1 MYMSIIFSVTF
12 SHFNCYIYERVKREE
27 SMEKHL
33 LYKLYSTYYTELFL
47 YLYSLCHDRELA
59 EDMTQE
65 AFLKAIMSLPDDH
78 SNVRAW
84 LYMVGRNQLLNAL
97 ARQNKTELKADLEDF
112 ESASDESVL
121 DGLIQNESKRILYE
135 AINHLDKTKREIL
148 CMQYFSGFSQKEIAA
163 MLHMT
168 TENVRVQAHRGKK
181 LLKDYMEEKGV

>member
-1 MYMSIIFSVTF
+1 
-12 SHFNCYIYERVKREE
+12 
-27 SMEKHL
+27 MEKHL

-47 YLYSLCHDRELA
+47 YLYSLCHDHELA

-84 LYMVGRNQLLNAL
+84 FYMVGRNQLFNAL
-97 ARQNKTELKADLEDF
+97 AKQNRTELKADIEDYEF
-112 ESASDESVL
+112 TCDESIL
-121 DGLIQNESKRILYE
+121 DGLIQNESKKILYE

>member
-1 MYMSIIFSVTF
+1 
-12 SHFNCYIYERVKREE
+12 
-27 SMEKHL
+27 MEKHL

-47 YLYSLCHDRELA
+47 YLYSLCHDHELA

-84 LYMVGRNQLLNAL
+84 LYMVGRNQLFNAL
-97 ARQNKTELKADLEDF
+97 AKQNRTELKADIEDYEF
-112 ESASDESVL
+112 TCDESTL
-121 DGLIQNESKRILYE
+121 DGLIQNESKKILYE

-181 LLKDYMEEKGV
+181 ILKDYMEEKGV

>member
-1 MYMSIIFSVTF
+1 
-12 SHFNCYIYERVKREE
+12 
-27 SMEKHL
+27 MEKHL

-47 YLYSLCHDRELA
+47 YLYSLCHDHELA

-97 ARQNKTELKADLEDF
+97 VRQNKMELKADLEDF

>member
-1 MYMSIIFSVTF
+1 
-12 SHFNCYIYERVKREE
+12 
-27 SMEKHL
+27 MEKHL

-97 ARQNKTELKADLEDF
+97 YRQNKTELKADLEDF

-121 DGLIQNESKRILYE
+121 DELIQNESKRILYE

>member
-1 MYMSIIFSVTF
+1 
-12 SHFNCYIYERVKREE
+12 
-27 SMEKHL
+27 MEKHL

-112 ESASDESVL
+112 ESVSDESVL

>member
-1 MYMSIIFSVTF
+1 
-12 SHFNCYIYERVKREE
+12 
-27 SMEKHL
+27 MEKHL
-33 LYKLYSTYYTELFL
+33 LYKLYSTYYIELFL
-47 YLYSLCHDRELA
+47 YLYSLCHDHELA

-84 LYMVGRNQLLNAL
+84 LYMVGRNQLFNAL
-97 ARQNKTELKADLEDF
+97 AKQNRTELKADIEDYEF
-112 ESASDESVL
+112 TCDESIL
-121 DGLIQNESKRILYE
+121 DGLIQNESKKILYE

>member
-1 MYMSIIFSVTF
+1 M
-12 SHFNCYIYERVKREE
+12 ER
-27 SMEKHL
+27 HL

-47 YLYSLCHDRELA
+47 YLYSLCHNRELA

>member
-1 MYMSIIFSVTF
+1 
-12 SHFNCYIYERVKREE
+12 
-27 SMEKHL
+27 MEKHL

-47 YLYSLCHDRELA
+47 YLYSLCHDHELA

-84 LYMVGRNQLLNAL
+84 LYMVGRNQLFNAL
-97 ARQNKTELKADLEDF
+97 AKQNRTELKADIEDYEF
-112 ESASDESVL
+112 TCDESIL
-121 DGLIQNESKRILYE
+121 DGLIQNESKKILYE

-168 TENVRVQAHRGKK
+168 TENVRVQAHRGKI

>member
-1 MYMSIIFSVTF
+1 
-12 SHFNCYIYERVKREE
+12 
-27 SMEKHL
+27 MEKHL

-84 LYMVGRNQLLNAL
+84 LYMVGRNQLFNAL
-97 ARQNKTELKADLEDF
+97 ARQNKTELKADLEDY
-112 ESASDESVL
+112 EYESDENIL
-121 DGLIQNESKRILYE
+121 DELIRNESKRLLYE

-181 LLKDYMEEKGV
+181 LLKDYMEGKGV

>member
-1 MYMSIIFSVTF
+1 
-12 SHFNCYIYERVKREE
+12 
-27 SMEKHL
+27 MEKHL

-47 YLYSLCHDRELA
+47 YLYSLCHDHELA

-97 ARQNKTELKADLEDF
+97 AKQNRTELKADIEDYEF
-112 ESASDESVL
+112 TCDESIL
-121 DGLIQNESKRILYE
+121 DGLIQNESKKILYE

>member
-1 MYMSIIFSVTF
+1 
-12 SHFNCYIYERVKREE
+12 
-27 SMEKHL
+27 MEKHL

-47 YLYSLCHDRELA
+47 YLYSLCHDHELA

-84 LYMVGRNQLLNAL
+84 LYMVGRNQLFNAL
-97 ARQNKTELKADLEDF
+97 AKQNRTELKADIEDYEF
-112 ESASDESVL
+112 TCDESIL
-121 DGLIQNESKRILYE
+121 DGLIQNESKKILYE

-181 LLKDYMEEKGV
+181 LIKDYMEEKGV

>member
-1 MYMSIIFSVTF
+1 
-12 SHFNCYIYERVKREE
+12 
-27 SMEKHL
+27 MEKHL

>member
-1 MYMSIIFSVTF
+1 
-12 SHFNCYIYERVKREE
+12 
-27 SMEKHL
+27 MEKHL

-47 YLYSLCHDRELA
+47 YLYSLCHDHELA

>member
-1 MYMSIIFSVTF
+1 
-12 SHFNCYIYERVKREE
+12 
-27 SMEKHL
+27 MEKHL

-47 YLYSLCHDRELA
+47 YLYSLCHDHELA

-84 LYMVGRNQLLNAL
+84 LYMVGRNQLFNAL
-97 ARQNKTELKADLEDF
+97 AKQNRTELKADIEDYEF
-112 ESASDESVL
+112 TCDESIL
-121 DGLIQNESKRILYE
+121 DGLIQNESKKILYE

-148 CMQYFSGFSQKEIAA
+148 CMQYFSSFSQKEIAA

>member
-1 MYMSIIFSVTF
+1 M
-12 SHFNCYIYERVKREE
+12 ER
-27 SMEKHL
+27 HL

-47 YLYSLCHDRELA
+47 YLYSLCHDYELA

-65 AFLKAIMSLPDDH
+65 AFLKAIMSLPENH

-84 LYMVGRNQLLNAL
+84 LYMVGRNQLFNAL
-97 ARQNKTELKADLEDF
+97 AKQNRTELKADIEDYEF
-112 ESASDESVL
+112 ASDESVL
-121 DGLIQNESKRILYE
+121 DGLIQNESKKILYE
-135 AINHLDKTKREIL
+135 AINRLDKTKREIL

>member
-1 MYMSIIFSVTF
+1 
-12 SHFNCYIYERVKREE
+12 
-27 SMEKHL
+27 MEKHL

-121 DGLIQNESKRILYE
+121 DELIQNESKRILYE

>member
-1 MYMSIIFSVTF
+1 
-12 SHFNCYIYERVKREE
+12 
-27 SMEKHL
+27 MEKHL

-47 YLYSLCHDRELA
+47 YLYSLCHDHELA

-84 LYMVGRNQLLNAL
+84 LYMVGRNQLFNAL
-97 ARQNKTELKADLEDF
+97 AKQNRTELKADIEDYEF
-112 ESASDESVL
+112 TCDESIL
-121 DGLIQNESKRILYE
+121 DGLIQNESKKILYE